1 MAKKNFYAV
10 KVGKTPGIYTNWEDA
25 KAQVSGFPG
34 AVYKGFV
41 TADEAKAYM
50 GETDAGEQLSIF
62 DLMGQGAEADNGD
75 KLTCGAN
82 MPEAYAFT
90 DGSYNIATGVY
101 GYGGFVVVNGQ
112 ERVLQGSGDDPE
124 LASGRNTAG
133 EVMGAMAAIREA
145 IDMGVTQLT
154 IYYDYEGVARWAMH
168 QWKTNKPVSIQYV
181 AYVDSV
187 RDQIK
192 VDFVHVKGHT
202 GIPGN
207 ERADRLAKEA
217 VGIE

>member
-10 KVGKTPGIYTNWEDA
+10 KVGKTPGIYTTWEEA

-62 DLMGQGAEADNGD
+62 DLMGQEV
-75 KLTCGAN
+75 
-82 MPEAYAFT
+82 EAYAFT

>member
-25 KAQVSGFPG
+25 KAQVSGFSG

-62 DLMGQGAEADNGD
+62 DLMGQEV
-75 KLTCGAN
+75 
-82 MPEAYAFT
+82 EAYAFT

>member
-10 KVGKTPGIYTNWEDA
+10 KVGKTPGIYTTWEET
-25 KAQVSGFPG
+25 KTQVSGYPG
-34 AVYKGFV
+34 AVYKGFI
-41 TADEAKAYM
+41 TIEEAKAYM
-50 GETDAGEQLSIF
+50 GDGEDEGQISIF
-62 DLMGQGAEADNGD
+62 DYMEQGTEEVIGQGPDLDGD
-75 KLTCGAN
+75 

-90 DGSYNIATGVY
+90 DGSYNIATKVY
-101 GYGGFVVVNGQ
+101 GYGGFIVVNGQ

-133 EVMGAMAAIREA
+133 EVMGAMAAIQEA
-145 IDMGVTQLT
+145 IDMGVTTLT
-154 IYYDYEGVARWAMH
+154 IYYDYEGVAKWATH

-187 RDQIK
+187 RDKIK